1 MINDCDA
8 CFDDILDKM
17 NELQGPSED
26 LDPQIPYGESLLYNQ
41 PLQEKCP
48 FQRLEIYKHAWLR
61 STMTQ
66 ESFSNLTVLN
76 SHKATVVLKSFSASV
91 DIP

>member
-26 LDPQIPYGESLLYNQ
+26 LDLQIPYGESLLYNQ